1 MKDSEILKILQKLIE
16 RDEKCLLRKSGV
28 PDTRRASS
36 QIPSEFLGMETEKLV
51 NQFMFEAEIAENEAE
66 KPHTEYYQGYFDGY
80 SDAMRSAILI
90 IRDWQCRR

>member
-1 MKDSEILKILQKLIE
+1 M
-16 RDEKCLLRKSGV
+16 